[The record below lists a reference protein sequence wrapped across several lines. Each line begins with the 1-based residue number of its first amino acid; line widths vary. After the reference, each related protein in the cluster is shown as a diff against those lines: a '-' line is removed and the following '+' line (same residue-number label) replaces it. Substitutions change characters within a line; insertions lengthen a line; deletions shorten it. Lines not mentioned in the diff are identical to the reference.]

1 MSEIITVPENEITD
15 LYNEAVKTHREIM
28 MNGAIAAEA
37 LLKLCKNL
45 KYMRDNKL
53 YEQLGYE
60 KFESYCEEMA
70 GIKERMAYTYISTY
84 ENLGDSVLQS
94 NAKLGITKLN
104 LLTGMNPVERAEG
117 LADGTFENMSVSEIK
132 ELIKKNREQGEQ
144 ITLLTL
150 QLENEKNEVSA
161 DTDETDKLKE
171 RIKELEEQIS
181 ENSEYDAEADEM
193 YEKVKRL
200 EEELRKKEST
210 HKIELEQL
218 SETISAELR
227 EQLSEEIKAEMSA
240 EQSSADNSEKIQ
252 KQIDDAVAAAKKEA
266 EKEVKAKLKEK
277 SDKQVEKIKALE
289 EAITAAGTEKE
300 KLQKQLLLSDT
311 KSAKAMVYIDAI
323 QNNFNA
329 LFAIIAEMEEEQQNK
344 FKGAVL
350 KLTSAMQ
357 KKSGE

>member
-28 MNGAIAAEA
+28 VNGAIAAEA

-45 KYMRDNKL
+45 KHMRDNKL

-70 GIKERMAYTYISTY
+70 GIKERMAYTYIFTY

-161 DTDETDKLKE
+161 DTDEKLKE
-171 RIKELEEQIS
+171 LKTEFEKNYKEMSAKKAEEIK
-181 ENSEYDAEADEM
+181 A
-193 YEKVKRL
+193 L
-200 EEELRKKEST
+200 EEELRKKESA

-240 EQSSADNSEKIQ
+240 EQSSAETSEEIQ

-277 SDKQVEKIKALE
+277 SDRQAEKIKALE

-300 KLQKQLLLSDT
+300 KLQKQLALSDS
-311 KSAKAMVYIDAI
+311 KSAKAMVYIDAL

-329 LFAIIAEMEEEQQNK
+329 LFAIIAEMDEEQQNK

>member
-28 MNGAIAAEA
+28 VNGAIAAEA

-45 KYMRDNKL
+45 KHMRDNKL

-150 QLENEKNEVSA
+150 QLENEKNEASA
-161 DTDETDKLKE
+161 DTDETEKLKE
-171 RIKELEEQIS
+171 LKTEFEKNYKEMSAKKAEEIK
-181 ENSEYDAEADEM
+181 A
-193 YEKVKRL
+193 L
-200 EEELRKKEST
+200 EEELRKKESA

-218 SETISAELR
+218 SEK
-227 EQLSEEIKAEMSA
+227 IKAEMSA
-240 EQSSADNSEKIQ
+240 EHSSADNSEEIQ
-252 KQIDDAVAAAKKEA
+252 KQIDDAVAAAKKET

-277 SDKQVEKIKALE
+277 SDKQAEKIKALE
-289 EAITAAGTEKE
+289 DAITAAGTEKE
-300 KLQKQLLLSDT
+300 KLQKQLALSDS
-311 KSAKAMVYIDAI
+311 KSAKAMVYIDAL

-329 LFAIIAEMEEEQQNK
+329 LFAIIAEMDEEQQNK

>member
-28 MNGAIAAEA
+28 VNGAIAAEA

-45 KYMRDNKL
+45 KHMRDNKL
-53 YEQLGYE
+53 YEQLGYDT
-60 KFESYCEEMA
+60 FEGYCEEMA

-84 ENLGDSVLQS
+84 ERLGDSVLQS
-94 NAKLGITKLN
+94 NANLGITKLN

-144 ITLLTL
+144 ITLLNL
-150 QLENEKNEVSA
+150 QLENEKNEASA
-161 DTDETDKLKE
+161 ESNEINNLKE

-181 ENSEYDAEADEM
+181 ENSEYDAEKDEM
-193 YEKVKRL
+193 YERVKQL
-200 EEELRKKEST
+200 EEELRKKESA

-218 SETISAELR
+218 SENISAEMR
-227 EQLSEEIKAEMSA
+227 EQLTEEIKTELSA
-240 EQSSADNSEKIQ
+240 EQSSADTSEEIQ
-252 KQIDDAVAAAKKEA
+252 KQIDAAVASAKKEA

-277 SDKQVEKIKALE
+277 SDKQAEKIKVLE
-289 EAITAAGTEKE
+289 DAITAAGTEKE
-300 KLQKQLLLSDT
+300 KLQKQLSLSDT

-329 LFAIIAEMEEEQQNK
+329 LFVIIAEMDTEQQNK

-357 KKSGE
+357 KKAEE

>member
-28 MNGAIAAEA
+28 VNGAIAAEA

-45 KYMRDNKL
+45 KHMRDNKL

-150 QLENEKNEVSA
+150 QLENEKNEASA
-161 DTDETDKLKE
+161 DTDETEKLKE
-171 RIKELEEQIS
+171 LKTEFEKNYKEMSAKKAEEIK
-181 ENSEYDAEADEM
+181 A
-193 YEKVKRL
+193 L
-200 EEELRKKEST
+200 EEELRKKESA

-240 EQSSADNSEKIQ
+240 EQAESVDNSEEIQ
-252 KQIDDAVAAAKKEA
+252 KQIDDAVAAAKKET

-277 SDKQVEKIKALE
+277 SDKQAEKIKALE
-289 EAITAAGTEKE
+289 DAITAASTEKE
-300 KLQKQLLLSDT
+300 KLQKQLALSDS
-311 KSAKAMVYIDAI
+311 KSAKAMVYIDAL

-329 LFAIIAEMEEEQQNK
+329 LFAIIAEMDEEQQNK

>member
-28 MNGAIAAEA
+28 VNGAIAAEA

-45 KYMRDNKL
+45 KHMRDEKL

-193 YEKVKRL
+193 YEKVKQL
-200 EEELRKKEST
+200 EEELRKKESA

-240 EQSSADNSEKIQ
+240 EQSSAETSEEIQ

-277 SDKQVEKIKALE
+277 SDKQAEKIKALE
-289 EAITAAGTEKE
+289 DAITAAGTEKE
-300 KLQKQLLLSDT
+300 KLQKQLALSDS
-311 KSAKAMVYIDAI
+311 KSAKAMAYIDAL

-329 LFAIIAEMEEEQQNK
+329 LFAIIAEMDEEQQNK

-357 KKSGE
+357 KKTGE

>member
-28 MNGAIAAEA
+28 VNGAIAAEA

-45 KYMRDNKL
+45 KHMRDNKL

-150 QLENEKNEVSA
+150 QLENEKNEASA
-161 DTDETDKLKE
+161 DTDETDKLNELKTEFEKNYKE
-171 RIKELEEQIS
+171 MSAKKAEEIK
-181 ENSEYDAEADEM
+181 A
-193 YEKVKRL
+193 L
-200 EEELRKKEST
+200 EEELHKKESA

-218 SETISAELR
+218 SETISTELR

-240 EQSSADNSEKIQ
+240 EHSSADNSEEIQ
-252 KQIDDAVAAAKKEA
+252 KQIEAAVTAAKKEA

-277 SDKQVEKIKALE
+277 SDKQAEKIKALE
-289 EAITAAGTEKE
+289 DAITAAGTEKE
-300 KLQKQLLLSDT
+300 KLQKQLALSDS
-311 KSAKAMVYIDAI
+311 KSAKAMVYIDAL

-329 LFAIIAEMEEEQQNK
+329 LFAIIAEMDEEQQNK

>member
-28 MNGAIAAEA
+28 VNGAIAAEA

-45 KYMRDNKL
+45 KHMRDNKL

-117 LADGTFENMSVSEIK
+117 LADGTFENMSVLEIK

-150 QLENEKNEVSA
+150 QLENEKNEASA

-171 RIKELEEQIS
+171 LKTEFEKNYKEMSAKKAEEIK
-181 ENSEYDAEADEM
+181 A
-193 YEKVKRL
+193 L
-200 EEELRKKEST
+200 EEELRKKDSA

-227 EQLSEEIKAEMSA
+227 EQLSKEIKAEMSA
-240 EQSSADNSEKIQ
+240 EQAESVDNSEEIQ
-252 KQIDDAVAAAKKEA
+252 KQIDDAVAAAKKET

-277 SDKQVEKIKALE
+277 SDKQAEKIKALE
-289 EAITAAGTEKE
+289 DAISAAGTEKE
-300 KLQKQLLLSDT
+300 KLQKQLALSDS
-311 KSAKAMVYIDAI
+311 KSAKAMVYIDAL

-329 LFAIIAEMEEEQQNK
+329 LFAIIAEMDEEQQNK

-357 KKSGE
+357 KQAGE

>member
-28 MNGAIAAEA
+28 VNGAIAAEA

-45 KYMRDNKL
+45 KHMRDNKL

-150 QLENEKNEVSA
+150 QLENEKNEASA
-161 DTDETDKLKE
+161 DTDETEKLKE
-171 RIKELEEQIS
+171 LKTEFEKNYKEMSAKKAEEIK
-181 ENSEYDAEADEM
+181 A
-193 YEKVKRL
+193 L
-200 EEELRKKEST
+200 EEELRKKESA

-240 EQSSADNSEKIQ
+240 EQSSAETSEEIQ

-277 SDKQVEKIKALE
+277 SDRQAEKIKALE

-300 KLQKQLLLSDT
+300 KLQKQLALSDS
-311 KSAKAMVYIDAI
+311 KSAKAMVYIDAL

-329 LFAIIAEMEEEQQNK
+329 LFAIIAEMDEEQQNK

>member
-28 MNGAIAAEA
+28 VNGAIAAEA

-45 KYMRDNKL
+45 KHMRDNKL

-150 QLENEKNEVSA
+150 QLENEKNEASA

-171 RIKELEEQIS
+171 LKTEFEKNYKEMSAKKAEEIK
-181 ENSEYDAEADEM
+181 A
-193 YEKVKRL
+193 L
-200 EEELRKKEST
+200 EEELRKKESA

-240 EQSSADNSEKIQ
+240 EHSSADNSEEIQ
-252 KQIDDAVAAAKKEA
+252 KQIEAAVTAAKKEA

-277 SDKQVEKIKALE
+277 SDKQAEKIKALE

-300 KLQKQLLLSDT
+300 KLQKQLALSDS
-311 KSAKAMVYIDAI
+311 KSAKAMVYIDAL

-329 LFAIIAEMEEEQQNK
+329 LFAIIAEMDEKQQNK

>member
-28 MNGAIAAEA
+28 VNGAIAAEA

-45 KYMRDNKL
+45 KHMRDNKL

-150 QLENEKNEVSA
+150 QLENEKNEASA
-161 DTDETDKLKE
+161 DTDETDKLKAE
-171 RIKELEEQIS
+171 FEKNYKEMSAKKTEEIK
-181 ENSEYDAEADEM
+181 A
-193 YEKVKRL
+193 L
-200 EEELRKKEST
+200 EEELRKKESA

-240 EQSSADNSEKIQ
+240 EQSSAETSEEIQ

-277 SDKQVEKIKALE
+277 SDRQAEKIKALE

-300 KLQKQLLLSDT
+300 KLQKQLALSDS
-311 KSAKAMVYIDAI
+311 KSAKAMVYIDAL

-329 LFAIIAEMEEEQQNK
+329 LFAIIAEMDEEQQNK